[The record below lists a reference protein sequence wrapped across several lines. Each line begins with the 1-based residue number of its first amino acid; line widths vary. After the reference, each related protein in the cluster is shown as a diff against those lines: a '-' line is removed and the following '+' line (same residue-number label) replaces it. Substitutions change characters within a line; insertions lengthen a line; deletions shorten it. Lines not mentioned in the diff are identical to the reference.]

1 MSSTNDS
8 CPKCEKEKISTE
20 KQIYIS
26 LLGALI
32 FLLLSLP
39 IMYKITDILFNII
52 GLNTQTQYGCPT
64 YAGLLIHF
72 VVYFL
77 VVFAIMKLY

>member
-1 MSSTNDS
+1 MSTQPPD
-8 CPKCEKEKISTE
+8 CPKCEQKKISTE
-20 KQIYIS
+20 KEIYIS

-39 IMYKITDILFNII
+39 LTYKLTDILFNII

-77 VVFAIMKLY
+77 VVFAIMKLN